1 VSIQN
6 SEYIIPGSNTS
17 RFEGQLDV
25 MALEA
30 HPDDLSPMKSI
41 EELQAERSVYE
52 ALGATTINQEAYAA
66 PLVTPRNKV
75 ESIYEMTEDQI
86 GQTIE
91 LWRESFW
98 SLGDE

>member
-1 VSIQN
+1 MSIQN

-25 MALEA
+25 MAREV

-52 ALGATTINQEAYAA
+52 ALGSTTINQEAYA
-66 PLVTPRNKV
+66 TPQTVPKG
-75 ESIYEMTEDQI
+75 EIEYIYQMTEDQI
-86 GQTIE
+86 GQMIE

-98 SLGDE
+98 NLGDE